1 MRLSKLASA
10 FIAFISILF
19 ASATGAQTLYGASGS
34 NGVAGVLYTINSG
47 TGASVVV
54 GPILAGATPLSIT
67 GLAMHP
73 LTGVLYGAVGNNT
86 ANFPSNLV
94 TINTATGA
102 ATVVGAFGTA
112 VSDIAFNAAGTLFA
126 WDRNTN
132 RLATVNTATGAATDL
147 GASGLAAFAGGGGL
161 AINAGGT
168 AFVSATLTTP
178 GTLDSV
184 NTATGAGTTGPAL
197 TGGPLVNGAMTAMAF
212 STGGVLFAID
222 SNRSGSPT
230 TNSLVTINTATGA
243 ITNIGALPGDMDGLA
258 FAVPLAGAPANI
270 QVPTLGE
277 WALILLATI
286 LAAVGVVSLR
296 RARR

>member
-1 MRLSKLASA
+1 
-10 FIAFISILF
+10 
-19 ASATGAQTLYGASGS
+19 
-34 NGVAGVLYTINSG
+34 
-47 TGASVVV
+47 
-54 GPILAGATPLSIT
+54 
-67 GLAMHP
+67 
-73 LTGVLYGAVGNNT
+73 
-86 ANFPSNLV
+86 
-94 TINTATGA
+94 
-102 ATVVGAFGTA
+102 
-112 VSDIAFNAAGTLFA
+112 
-126 WDRNTN
+126 
-132 RLATVNTATGAATDL
+132 
-147 GASGLAAFAGGGGL
+147 
-161 AINAGGT
+161 
-168 AFVSATLTTP
+168 
-178 GTLDSV
+178 
-184 NTATGAGTTGPAL
+184 
-197 TGGPLVNGAMTAMAF
+197 MTAMAF